1 MIILQVKVVNG
12 SGGGG
17 GDADNEESELKFIKN
32 EGVYKRPGPK
42 ISP

>member
-17 GDADNEESELKFIKN
+17 GGDDDNEESELKFIK
-32 EGVYKRPGPK
+32 K
-42 ISP
+42 

>member
-17 GDADNEESELKFIKN
+17 GGDNEESELKFIK
-32 EGVYKRPGPK
+32 K
-42 ISP
+42 

>member
-17 GDADNEESELKFIKN
+17 DDDNEESELKFIRK
-32 EGVYKRPGPK
+32 
-42 ISP
+42 